1 MELSLTMT
9 KITIKFIQIFTIY
22 SQVVQLAI
30 LQAFI
35 NLNVMDLSSVG
46 YINMCEN
53 VNIMTS
59 FTNLKKKTS
68 RFRHGAVS
76 NRQKFSN
83 FPMKIIFAFY

>member
-59 FTNLKKKTS
+59 FTN
-68 RFRHGAVS
+68 
-76 NRQKFSN
+76 
-83 FPMKIIFAFY
+83 